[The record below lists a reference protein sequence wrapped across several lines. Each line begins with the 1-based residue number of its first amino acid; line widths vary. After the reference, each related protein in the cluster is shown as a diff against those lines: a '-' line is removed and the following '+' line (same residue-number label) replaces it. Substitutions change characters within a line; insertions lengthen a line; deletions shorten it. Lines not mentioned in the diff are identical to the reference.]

1 MVQRWLCDC
10 QIADKKKEKKVAK
23 QQLKEIDKQTIRYLY
38 HLYRGKQRILIICF
52 QDELNINIISNTSNS
67 NKKSKNQNDLE
78 YTNRVHEVQPTLKVY
93 T

>member
-1 MVQRWLCDC
+1 M
-10 QIADKKKEKKVAK
+10 AK

-38 HLYRGKQRILIICF
+38 HLNRCKQRILIICF

-78 YTNRVHEVQPTLKVY
+78 YTNRVYEVHPH
-93 T
+93 